1 MHPLINDIDHLTET
15 ELEEKILKL
24 NRAYHITTNEQTRHQ
39 IILAL
44 DTYKIAL
51 EEKRIE
57 NKKRQQENNGDDSL
71 DNLINIS

>member
-1 MHPLINDIDHLTET
+1 MHPLVNDLGGLTEM
-15 ELEEKILKL
+15 ELEEKIHKL
-24 NRAYHITTNEQTRHQ
+24 NKSYFMTTNEQTRHQ
-39 IILAL
+39 IILLL

-57 NKKRQQENNGDDSL
+57 ARKIQEEQGDSDL